1 MVEMRFDNREID
13 KKIADQS
20 RDLKDY
26 IDKSLEPL
34 ITQVTYTNGKMR
46 RLTLVLT
53 IIGTV
58 TATLLI
64 SSGSE
69 LTEFILKVI

>member
-1 MVEMRFDNREID
+1 MVELRFDNREID

-20 RDLKDY
+20 KDLKDY
-26 IDKSLEPL
+26 IEKALEPL
-34 ITQVTYTNGKMR
+34 ITQVTYTNGKMK

-53 IIGTV
+53 VIGTV
-58 TATLLI
+58 TGTLLI

-69 LTEFILKVI
+69 LTNFVLKII